1 MASLVPC
8 GYRVNMAEARYDIE
22 WDGERLVVEG
32 NVPPG
37 SGAPFSEAL
46 RAAAEGVV
54 VAWGSLEIDLYD
66 LEFSDGPAVAEAVNA
81 IRAILDWHPELVL
94 HGAPQMLAHTL
105 YKVGMLEE
113 GSLTL
118 ENPREDE
125 GTTAN

>member
-1 MASLVPC
+1 
-8 GYRVNMAEARYDIE
+8 MAEARYDIE

-32 NVPPG
+32 NVPSG
-37 SGAPFSEAL
+37 SGPAFCDAL
-46 RAAAEGVV
+46 TQAARGVI
-54 VAWGSLEIDLYD
+54 VAWGSLELDLFD
-66 LEFSDGPAVAEAVNA
+66 LELTDGVVVAEVVTA
-81 IRAILDWHPELVL
+81 IRSIMEWHSEVVL

-105 YKVGMLEE
+105 YKVGMLED